1 MNLNYLMRTS
11 INVKHR
17 HAACLKFE
25 DIFFTFLAKL
35 LLSTFAY
42 LIYINNKVCLKKKHC
57 Y

>member
-1 MNLNYLMRTS
+1 MRTS